1 MDKIERGYA
10 RSRIRQGEYMKPFR
24 FMVGRNRAFI
34 NLSAFTLIELLVVIA
49 IISILAALLLPAFS
63 KAKQS
68 ARRIQCLSNQR
79 QIVLSLKLA
88 MDEGSSGR
96 WDGDALARWHTELVG
111 RPEFGWICPD
121 APFNQD
127 PSKPK
132 EGRVDTAWVEP
143 HWEVTGAW
151 IGPGMEYQVEPK
163 LRAGSYTPNDWLT
176 LGAVLQWESGWTT
189 NLFRDESQVERPV
202 MTPALGDGVEW
213 QSLPRA
219 TDLPAEDLYWGVTDG
234 NVYTAEGGKWMTF
247 FTIPR
252 HGHRPSRAPTY
263 WPTSQPLP
271 GAINIGFY
279 DGHGE
284 LSPLEKLWQLYWH
297 RNYEP
302 PHKRPGLP

>member
-1 MDKIERGYA
+1 
-10 RSRIRQGEYMKPFR
+10 
-24 FMVGRNRAFI
+24 V
-34 NLSAFTLIELLVVIA
+34 
-49 IISILAALLLPAFS
+49 
-63 KAKQS
+63 
-68 ARRIQCLSNQR
+68 
-79 QIVLSLKLA
+79 
-88 MDEGSSGR
+88 
-96 WDGDALARWHTELVG
+96 
-111 RPEFGWICPD
+111 
-121 APFNQD
+121 
-127 PSKPK
+127 
-132 EGRVDTAWVEP
+132 
-143 HWEVTGAW
+143 
-151 IGPGMEYQVEPK
+151 PGL

-284 LSPLEKLWQLYWH
+284 LLPLEKLWQLYWH